1 MYLIA
6 LAVALGAL
14 LVFFTVSEDIWTV
27 LAAATALVFS
37 IWGFALAPW
46 PVQLLLVSIVLGW
59 ERLYLLKERW
69 LE

>member
-6 LAVALGAL
+6 LAVALGAI
-14 LVFFTVSEDIWTV
+14 LVFFKVSEDMWAV
-27 LAAATALVFS
+27 LALATALVFS

-46 PVQLLLVSIVLGW
+46 PVQLLLVLIVLGW
-59 ERLYLLKERW
+59 EHLYWLKEQW